1 MRIFGI
7 PAICLFF
14 IVFSCDLRGQ
24 NPDIR
29 KIIEDLTGVL
39 VEEDDYY
46 PAIEEITEKLF
57 YYSEHRIDLN
67 IATEDELADLHL
79 LNTFQIKSLRDYIR
93 KNGKLQSV
101 YEMQLVFGFS
111 RELVSRLKPFVKVSL
126 ENLRT
131 ERRLSE
137 LKPAGLIKYG
147 SHQLLFRAERLL
159 ETQKGYL
166 NKEEHPEQGNFYPG
180 DPYKLYTQYKYHLSR
195 RLFLGFTAEKDPGE
209 EFFAGS
215 NYYGFDFYSFHF
227 LYQGDSWLKTLA
239 LGDYRINFGQGLTA
253 WSSMNFDKSPYVLNI
268 MRKERPVK
276 KYSSSDENRFF
287 RGAALTI
294 SHRNTDY
301 SFFYSNKNRDAN
313 LVAQQEGD
321 LIFSSFQQTGYHRLN
336 SEINDEGILNEQ
348 VMGGNISFREDH
360 FQLGLSAVYSLFEGK
375 LENDAEPYRYFRFSG
390 SENFSMGL
398 DYKYSFKRYLF
409 FGEFAT
415 SDRWKMAFLHGVQAR
430 LSERVG
436 TALLFRN
443 YHLAYQSLYAAPF
456 SESSHAQNET
466 GVYLGVKMEIF
477 PWLTSSAYLDGY
489 RHSWLNYL
497 TDAPSEGW
505 SSLVNV
511 DFPVKENFQF
521 NFRYQYS
528 QEGSNDMDNESLL
541 SQLINEKQ
549 YKMRLNVRYNFSD
562 YISLQNRI
570 SFTECFT
577 RNKEYEQ
584 GLLIY
589 QDLSFKLKK
598 WPLQVDARY
607 GIFDTDSYHSRL
619 YAYEQ
624 DLLYNFS
631 IPAYYFR
638 GFRYYMNLKYS
649 QDFFTLYLKF
659 GRTCFLDKESIGT
672 GLSQIDGYT
681 KTRIKMQLRLKW

>member
-1 MRIFGI
+1 
-7 PAICLFF
+7 
-14 IVFSCDLRGQ
+14 V
-24 NPDIR
+24 
-29 KIIEDLTGVL
+29 
-39 VEEDDYY
+39 DD
-46 PAIEEITEKLF
+46 
-57 YYSEHRIDLN
+57 
-67 IATEDELADLHL
+67 
-79 LNTFQIKSLRDYIR
+79 
-93 KNGKLQSV
+93 
-101 YEMQLVFGFS
+101 
-111 RELVSRLKPFVKVSL
+111 
-126 ENLRT
+126 
-131 ERRLSE
+131 ER
-137 LKPAGLIKYG
+137 
-147 SHQLLFRAERLL
+147 
-159 ETQKGYL
+159 
-166 NKEEHPEQGNFYPG
+166 
-180 DPYKLYTQYKYHLSR
+180 
-195 RLFLGFTAEKDPGE
+195 
-209 EFFAGS
+209 
-215 NYYGFDFYSFHF
+215 
-227 LYQGDSWLKTLA
+227 
-239 LGDYRINFGQGLTA
+239 
-253 WSSMNFDKSPYVLNI
+253 
-268 MRKERPVK
+268 
-276 KYSSSDENRFF
+276 
-287 RGAALTI
+287 
-294 SHRNTDY
+294 
-301 SFFYSNKNRDAN
+301 
-313 LVAQQEGD
+313 
-321 LIFSSFQQTGYHRLN
+321 
-336 SEINDEGILNEQ
+336 ILNEQ
-348 VMGGNISFREDH
+348 VMGGNICFREHH